1 MTQWLLHA
9 PSMSFLTSCNRD
21 AHRFYIDVQMCRC
34 DLQRDVGN
42 SANDSRQLRAAQV
55 IVLHGFLP
63 ALDAAYENKVF
74 SVGAVCHLGVVRLLK
89 EFAGQDIERQNTW
102 WRNRSSWYEEFPR
115 VPTALGRT
123 CYQ

>member
-1 MTQWLLHA
+1 
-9 PSMSFLTSCNRD
+9 
-21 AHRFYIDVQMCRC
+21 MCRC

-74 SVGAVCHLGVVRLLK
+74 SVGAVCHLGVVRL
-89 EFAGQDIERQNTW
+89 R
-102 WRNRSSWYEEFPR
+102 RS
-115 VPTALGRT
+115 VNGA
-123 CYQ
+123 

>member
-55 IVLHGFLP
+55 IVLHGFRLQMLP
-63 ALDAAYENKVF
+63 MRTKF
-74 SVGAVCHLGVVRLLK
+74 SRLVL
-89 EFAGQDIERQNTW
+89 FVTLAWCG
-102 WRNRSSWYEEFPR
+102 F
-115 VPTALGRT
+115 
-123 CYQ
+123 

>member
-63 ALDAAYENKVF
+63 ASDAAYENKVF
-74 SVGAVCHLGVVRLLK
+74 LGWCCLSPWRGAASEGVCRPGH
-89 EFAGQDIERQNTW
+89 
-102 WRNRSSWYEEFPR
+102 
-115 VPTALGRT
+115 
-123 CYQ
+123 